1 MWTSKE
7 NGERRAIVTRPAQ
20 QGSSIRKLQII
31 RICYTGFLLVYVH
44 TRLVIIYISLDV
56 LSHILRASVYTSL
69 FRLIF
74 FVFFLF
80 FFFSYSIRRNAL
92 IALFSFVCRVLVFV
106 VSLMIDVD
114 RETKKRNKQ
123 CQTEDAQ
130 VFKCGKFRR
139 WSGGMTTRNDE
150 KSNGP

>member
-1 MWTSKE
+1 MLYRVLARVRTYKAR
-7 NGERRAIVTRPAQ
+7 NNLYFTRRALAYITR
-20 QGSSIRKLQII
+20 
-31 RICYTGFLLVYVH
+31 
-44 TRLVIIYISLDV
+44 ISLHV
-56 LSHILRASVYTSL
+56 VVSFNF
-69 FRLIF
+69 FR
-74 FVFFLF
+74 VFFF